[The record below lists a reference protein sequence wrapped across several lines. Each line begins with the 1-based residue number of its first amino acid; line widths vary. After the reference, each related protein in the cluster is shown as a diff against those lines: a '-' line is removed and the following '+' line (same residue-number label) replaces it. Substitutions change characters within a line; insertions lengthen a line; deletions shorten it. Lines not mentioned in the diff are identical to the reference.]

1 MKINKEGYKIIG
13 LTGVVCFLLWAL
25 MYYLMSRHAEAG
37 LLWFGSILLVLFWF
51 FIVAFFREPRRVK
64 IHDAE
69 LVFAP
74 CDGRVVVTE
83 MVHERIPR
91 SGDAADF
98 DLHVDYQRSHELGAG
113 RRYRGVFQVSSGAFP
128 GGVASQVL
136 DRERADDDRRAN
148 PDGKEVL
155 FRQIAGLIAR
165 RIVSYMKVGSKVE
178 QNSVC
183 GFIKFG
189 SRIDILLPKD
199 TELLVEIGDPVVGSQ
214 TPIARLK

>member
-83 MVHERIPR
+83 MVHE
-91 SGDAADF
+91 SE
-98 DLHVDYQRSHELGAG
+98 Y
-113 RRYRGVFQVSSGAFP
+113 
-128 GGVASQVL
+128 L
-136 DRERADDDRRAN
+136 DREM
-148 PDGKEVL
+148 L
-155 FRQIAGLIAR
+155 QISIFMSITNVHMNLSLIH
-165 RIVSYMKVGSKVE
+165 I
-178 QNSVC
+178 
-183 GFIKFG
+183 
-189 SRIDILLPKD
+189 
-199 TELLVEIGDPVVGSQ
+199 
-214 TPIARLK
+214 

>member
-83 MVHERIPR
+83 MVHESEYLDREMLQISIFMSITNVHMNWVPV
-91 SGDAADF
+91 G
-98 DLHVDYQRSHELGAG
+98 
-113 RRYRGVFQVSSGAFP
+113 GVFQVSSGAFP

-148 PDGKEVL
+148 PR
-155 FRQIAGLIAR
+155 RQGGALPSDCGSDR
-165 RIVSYMKVGSKVE
+165 PSYRFLYESRLEG
-178 QNSVC
+178 
-183 GFIKFG
+183 GAKFG
-189 SRIDILLPKD
+189 LRVHQVRLPH
-199 TELLVEIGDPVVGSQ
+199 
-214 TPIARLK
+214 

>member
-83 MVHERIPR
+83 W
-91 SGDAADF
+91 
-98 DLHVDYQRSHELGAG
+98 YT
-113 RRYRGVFQVSSGAFP
+113 
-128 GGVASQVL
+128 
-136 DRERADDDRRAN
+136 RAN
-148 PDGKEVL
+148 TSIGRCCR
-155 FRQIAGLIAR
+155 FRSSCR
-165 RIVSYMKVGSKVE
+165 
-178 QNSVC
+178 
-183 GFIKFG
+183 
-189 SRIDILLPKD
+189 LP
-199 TELLVEIGDPVVGSQ
+199 TF
-214 TPIARLK
+214 T